1 MNIEVQYASS
11 ESDRTRTT
19 SISLNELGYDEDSWN
34 KLTESEQE
42 EQIQIY
48 VDGFD
53 QPYFVVEGFNIQ

>member
-1 MNIEVQYASS
+1 MKIEVKYASS

-19 SISLNELGYDEDSWN
+19 SITIDELGYDEESWN
-34 KLTESEQE
+34 SLSDSEQE
-42 EQIQIY
+42 ERIQIY